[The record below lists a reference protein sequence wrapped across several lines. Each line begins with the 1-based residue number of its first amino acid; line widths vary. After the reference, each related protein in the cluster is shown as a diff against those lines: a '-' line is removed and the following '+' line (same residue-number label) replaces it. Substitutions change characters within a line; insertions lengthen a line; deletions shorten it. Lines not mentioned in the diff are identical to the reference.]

1 MAITKNANRQELV
14 TAYVEFDL
22 EDLMGEKITASA
34 DISVGALT
42 DDVAYTTSITL
53 PVGAVVT
60 GGSVQVLVPFDSAS
74 ADVVSVGDATDDDR
88 YLNDQDITAIGTY
101 PLVPTG
107 FVHTAAEPA
116 IAIIWNAT
124 STDSTVGR
132 MILTVE
138 YYVMPDVQSSTTI
151 AYGALTSGAAYT
163 TAIALPVGAVVVQ
176 GDVTVVTSFNS
187 VTTDVLDVGD
197 VTSAN
202 RYLNDGNLQGAPGT
216 VIPLVPT
223 GFVVTAT
230 QPAIKVTWTQTGGS
244 TSAGAFT
251 LRVVYYV
258 PAVIEAIDLPHNAQV
273 LGGALTI
280 TEAFDSETSDSFT
293 VGDAASVARYLGATD
308 GQVEATTALVPTGFK
323 TTGVTP
329 VTVKWIRLSAD
340 TGPTEGAARLR
351 VDYMVDKRAAFTQE

>member
-1 MAITKNANRQELV
+1 MAITKNANRQELI

-22 EDLMGEKITASA
+22 EDLMGEKTTASA

-42 DDVAYTTSITL
+42 DDAEYTTSIAM

-60 GGSVQVLVPFDSAS
+60 GGSVQVLVPFDSSS
-74 ADVVSVGDATDDDR
+74 ADVVSVGDDSDDDR
-88 YLNDQDITAIGTY
+88 YLNDQDITAIGTF

-107 FVHTAAEPA
+107 FVHTAAEPF
-116 IAIIWNAT
+116 IEIVWNAT
-124 STDSTVGR
+124 GTDSTVGR

-138 YYVMPDVQSSTTI
+138 YYVMPDVQASTTL
-151 AYGALTSGAAYT
+151 AFGSLVSATAFS

-176 GDVTVVTSFNS
+176 GDVTIVTPFDS
-187 VTTDVLDVGD
+187 VSTDVLDVGD
-197 VTSAN
+197 ASLAN
-202 RYLNDGNLQGAPGT
+202 RYLNDGDLQGAADT

-223 GFVVTAT
+223 GFVVTAS
-230 QPAIKVTWTQTGGS
+230 QPVVKVTWTQTGGS

-273 LGGALTI
+273 LGGALTF

-293 VGDAASVARYLGATD
+293 VGDSASVARYLGATS
-308 GQVEATTALVPTGFK
+308 GQSAATTALVPTGFK

-329 VTVKWIRLSAD
+329 VTVKWVRLSAD